1 MIRFAVLALAATAL
15 RAQTVDELVA
25 KNLAARGGVERLEQA
40 RSERLRGRITMD
52 GVEGTLRLERL
63 RVGDTREIRSEVTVE
78 GRSYVRGFDGV
89 LAWSQTGTDG
99 EGWLQA
105 RRLHGDD
112 VDTLRED
119 AEFDDGLLDV
129 RERSATV
136 RYDGRAAMDG
146 KRLYKVM
153 LRLKDGNVFYCFLD
167 PDSWLETRRTGGRV
181 IGGREALID
190 WTFGDY
196 RESGGM
202 QAPFR
207 VESVSR
213 DTGERQLI
221 QVERIEWNL
230 GLGEERFQPARA
242 GSGVD
247 RASR

>member
-1 MIRFAVLALAATAL
+1 MIRFAVLALAAMAL
-15 RAQTVDELVA
+15 RAQTVDELIA
-25 KNLAARGGVERLEQA
+25 KNLAARGGVERLKQA

-52 GVEGTLRLERL
+52 NVEGTLRLERL

-89 LAWSQTGTDG
+89 LGWSQTGTEG
-99 EGWLQA
+99 EGWLPA

-146 KRLYKVM
+146 KQLYKVM

-181 IGGREALID
+181 IGGREAMID

-202 QAPFR
+202 RAAFR

-221 QVERIEWNL
+221 LVERIEWNL
-230 GLGEERFQPARA
+230 ALDEERFQPARA